1 MILQPRNALPP
12 ALCGWLFLGLAT
24 SCLAQTLPPSS
35 KACDADRAQRWLEQK
50 RPAAE
55 IEKLLDG
62 CAGSADY
69 RVPLVLGVLARQ
81 QGSLE
86 ASRAL
91 LERAHQLAPREP
103 APTLELA
110 EVYLLQQKYGDARE
124 LFETQLAADPG
135 FRPALLGLARVA
147 RAQFRLDDARRI
159 YLQLLNATPRDAQ
172 ARNGLAWV
180 ALASKQTEEARKGFE
195 ATLAT
200 SPGDAEALAGLKAV
214 DATLATSVRRSG
226 VQEIRHDPKHTDHID
241 HRANRGGQLKAQ
253 PHNQ

>member
-1 MILQPRNALPP
+1 LTA
-12 ALCGWLFLGLAT
+12 

-35 KACDADRAQRWLEQK
+35 KACDADQAQRWLEQK
-50 RPAAE
+50 RPPAE

-62 CAGSADY
+62 CASSQDY
-69 RVPLVLGVLARQ
+69 RVPLVRGVLARQ

-86 ASRAL
+86 TSRAS

-110 EVYLLQQKYGDARE
+110 EVYLLQQKYGAARE
-124 LFETQLAADPG
+124 LFEAQLAADPG

-147 RAQFRLDDARRI
+147 RAQYRLDEAKQI
-159 YLQLLNATPRDAQ
+159 YLQLLKAAPRDDQ

-180 ALASKQTEEARKGFE
+180 ALASKQAEEARKGFE
-195 ATLAT
+195 ATLTT

-214 DATLATSVRRSG
+214 DATLGPSVRRSG
-226 VQEIRHDPKHTDHID
+226 AQEIRGLKRAFHID
-241 HRANRGGQLKAQ
+241 PRAKRKGQLKVQ